1 MGKIN
6 QYDIE
11 QLKNVNEKRVWDIL
25 ADYLDQDDSVCKCSI
40 CILDIAAIVL
50 NSIPPHYQTFEDSLE
65 EAKKK
70 VSDEL
75 ILEKIKLAVERVKKY
90 PHHL

>member
-6 QYDIE
+6 QYDID
-11 QLKNVNEKRVWDIL
+11 QLKNVNEQRVWDLL
-25 ADYLDQDDSVCKCSI
+25 AEYIEKDNDLCTCSI

-50 NSIPPHYQTFEDSLE
+50 NSIPPHYQTFEESLDK
-65 EAKKK
+65 AKAK

-75 ILEKIKLAVERVKKY
+75 IIEKIKLAVEKVKRY

>member
-1 MGKIN
+1 MSKIN
-6 QYDIE
+6 QYDID
-11 QLKNVNEKRVWDIL
+11 QLKNVNEKRVWELL
-25 ADYLDQDDSVCKCSI
+25 ADYLDRDESICCCSI

-50 NSIPPHYQTFEDSLE
+50 NSIKPHYQTYEESID

-75 ILEKIKLAVERVKKY
+75 IIEKIKLAVQKVKKY